1 MNLIKLVFLSI
12 LHLIQNN
19 NFVVCL
25 RFKWVFPLVQYIVH
39 SDWLMNAERAQAQ
52 DVYFVIFCI
61 YLRCFILV
69 LFQVQI
75 NMICQNKIFERAVW
89 LS

>member
-19 NFVVCL
+19 NFVVYL

-39 SDWLMNAERAQAQ
+39 SDWLLNAERAQAQ
-52 DVYFVIFCI
+52 DVYFVIFCNI
-61 YLRCFILV
+61 CIV
-69 LFQVQI
+69 LF
-75 NMICQNKIFERAVW
+75 
-89 LS
+89 